1 MTAKEPGKAKD
12 QGKAK
17 EPGKAKDQGN
27 AKEPGKAKDQGNA
40 KEPGK
45 TKEPG
50 KARDI
55 KASMTG
61 FITGSLALLAQQP
74 VPGDEAIHDIRV
86 MMKKHRAAIR
96 LIRPLLDE
104 AVCRREYLAGRETG
118 RLLSAW
124 RETAVLRKTAKL
136 LRKDNPGLFIRLHD
150 NEKLQS
156 LLRKPYMTWDEAGVQ
171 SAAVSQVT
179 DRLNNT
185 KHRLRFMSLGD
196 PDFKLLLTELDSN
209 YRVAAEAYLECRNRV
224 RPRQLH
230 EFRKKSK
237 TFMYQLCYFRH
248 LNPPA
253 LKALEKK
260 LDVITQNLGRYN
272 DLAQIMALTGYTYG
286 SAANSDVAD
295 ELAIVIR
302 DRQDR
307 CLMKVWPVAYRL
319 FAPGKKLE
327 DLLGVSFR

>member
-1 MTAKEPGKAKD
+1 MTAKEPV
-12 QGKAK
+12 KAK
-17 EPGKAKDQGN
+17 EPGKAKG
-27 AKEPGKAKDQGNA
+27 PGKVR
-40 KEPGK
+40 EPGK
-45 TKEPG
+45 TKEPLRAKEPG
-50 KARDI
+50 KVKEPGRARDI
-55 KASMTG
+55 KSSMTG
-61 FITGSLALLAQQP
+61 FITGSLGLLEQQP

-118 RLLSAW
+118 RMLSAW
-124 RETAVLRKTAKL
+124 RETAVLRKTAKAL
-136 LRKDNPGLFIRLHD
+136 KKDNPDLFIRLHD

-156 LLRKPYMTWDEAGVQ
+156 LLRKPYTTWDEAGVQ
-171 SAAVSQVT
+171 ATAVSQVT
-179 DRLNNT
+179 DRLNNA
-185 KHRLRFMSLGD
+185 KHRLRFMSIGD
-196 PDFKLLLTELDSN
+196 PDFRLLLTELDSN
-209 YRVAAEAYLECRNRV
+209 FRVAAEAYLECRNHV
-224 RPRQLH
+224 KPRLLH

-272 DLAQIMALTGYTYG
+272 DLAQIMAMTGYTYG
-286 SAANSDVAD
+286 SAANSDIAD

>member
-1 MTAKEPGKAKD
+1 MTGKEPGKAKD
-12 QGKAK
+12 PGRAK
-17 EPGKAKDQGN
+17 EPGKAR
-27 AKEPGKAKDQGNA
+27 EPGKAKD
-40 KEPGK
+40 
-45 TKEPG
+45 
-50 KARDI
+50 I
-55 KASMTG
+55 KSSMIG
-61 FITGSLALLAQQP
+61 FITESLSLLAQQP
-74 VPGDEAIHDIRV
+74 VPGDDAIHDIRV

-96 LIRPLLDE
+96 LIMPLLDE

-118 RLLSAW
+118 RILSTW
-124 RETAVLRKTAKL
+124 RETAVLRKTAKSL
-136 LRKDNPGLFIRLHD
+136 KKDNPELFVRLRD

-156 LLRKPYMTWDEAGVQ
+156 LLRKPYMTWDEAGGQ
-171 SAAVSQVT
+171 AVAISQVT
-179 DRLNNT
+179 AQLNKA

-196 PDFKLLLTELDSN
+196 PDFRLLLTELDSN
-209 YRVAAEAYLECRNRV
+209 YRVAAAAYLECRNHV
-224 RPRQLH
+224 KPRLIH

-248 LNPPA
+248 LNPPVV
-253 LKALEKK
+253 KSLEKK

-272 DLAQIMALTGYTYG
+272 DLAQIMAMTGYIYG

-307 CLMKVWPVAYRL
+307 CLMKLWPVAYRL